1 MGGNEDVKW
10 GAPKYFLAL
19 RGGAAAMKI
28 LDIPK
33 GEEFSRA
40 WSVHSHQHQHFH
52 NACFGKV
59 NFHFLFLIYS

>member
-19 RGGAAAMKI
+19 RGGGGGAAMKI
-28 LDIPK
+28 LDVPK

-52 NACFGKV
+52 NALAKLTFT
-59 NFHFLFLIYS
+59 FYF